1 MKKIFLLLITYVFLF
16 SCHSGDQWSA
26 EKLRNWYIDL
36 KESDSRF
43 LSPLYYQGTDEKFH
57 YFICRSMDSWVPIKV
72 LKEEIIIKDEEPY
85 LSASQADHFP
95 GYYPVDPGNGFMRIE
110 NENKK
115 L

>member
-1 MKKIFLLLITYVFLF
+1 
-16 SCHSGDQWSA
+16 
-26 EKLRNWYIDL
+26 
-36 KESDSRF
+36 
-43 LSPLYYQGTDEKFH
+43 
-57 YFICRSMDSWVPIKV
+57 MDSWVPIKV